1 MALRM
6 ELQTRW
12 PFLKW
17 DHPLLE
23 DIMQT
28 LAADRR
34 AVTAGWGYRPSGKR
48 ASRAAEE
55 GKSRLLLMEDAL
67 VRSLKPG
74 STQIYGLVADSRGI
88 YYDAAGKSDLVASLE
103 SGLPEGWMRQQT
115 ADPAVLLDR
124 FRAVKASKYNWY
136 PADFEHAAVDFPPG
150 VLVVDQTRHD
160 ASLKAG
166 GMAYGDFERMIQD
179 ALDEHSGEIIYL
191 RAHPDHRYRGK
202 HSCFAPWVFKE
213 QRVRL
218 LPPDLSPASCFE
230 FCREI
235 YTGTSLMGMEG
246 LIHGCRVKTY
256 GWNFYAGWGLTEDR
270 CQTAVRRRERKL
282 ELPRLFEAAYLEYC
296 HYFDPDS
303 GESCGLGRILDHL
316 ELQRDIAR
324 QGNGLHITVGWAPW
338 KRGLAEDFFRS
349 PGTELRHGD
358 SLQAANEIS
367 KTTKNTK
374 LLLWGAAA
382 APVDPTSEWLRV
394 EDGFLRSSGLG
405 ATFHRPLSWV
415 VDDLGIYFDP
425 RTPSRLEVLL
435 EQRDFTTT
443 ERADAAELW
452 QFLRENRLTKYN
464 LRGSQVAWSR
474 ESAGGRKIILVP
486 GQVEA
491 DASIQCGSPD
501 LKSNAELLKAVR
513 AAEPS
518 AFIIFKVHPDL
529 VAAARH
535 GRMIPAE
542 ADGYA
547 DLVTTDG
554 NVLDWLERC
563 DEVHTM
569 TSTVGFEA
577 ILRQVPVVTY
587 GLPFYAG
594 WGLTIDRLSCPRRS
608 RRLTVTELLAGAM
621 ICYPRYLNPDSGE
634 FTTAIQVARLLAR
647 GGPSGKRPAGH
658 LRLVSFFKNGWVKL
672 RRCRKS

>member
-1 MALRM
+1 M

-23 DIMQT
+23 DIMRT

-34 AVTAGWGYRPSGKR
+34 AVVAGWGYRPSGKR
-48 ASRAAEE
+48 ASRAAGEA
-55 GKSRLLLMEDAL
+55 KSRLLLLEDAL

-74 STQIYGLVADSRGI
+74 SAQVYGLVADSRGI
-88 YYDAAGKSDLVASLE
+88 YYDATGKSDLVASLE
-103 SGLPEGWMRQQT
+103 SGLPEGWMRPQT
-115 ADPAVLLDR
+115 ADLAVLMDR

-136 PADFEHAAVDFPPG
+136 PADFEHAAADFPPG

-166 GMAYGDFERMIQD
+166 GMADGDFERMIRD
-179 ALDEHSGEIIYL
+179 ALDEHPAEIIYL
-191 RAHPDHRYRGK
+191 RSHPDHRYRGK
-202 HSCFAPWVFKE
+202 HSCFAPWVFDE

-235 YTGTSLMGMEG
+235 YAGTSLMGMEG
-246 LIHGCRVKTY
+246 LIHSCRVKTY

-303 GESCGLGRILDHL
+303 GEPCGLGRILDHL

-324 QGNGLHITVGWAPW
+324 QGNGLHITAGWAPW

-358 SLQAANEIS
+358 SLHVASEIS
-367 KTTKNTK
+367 KTAGNAR

-382 APVDPTSEWLRV
+382 APVDPASTWLRV

-425 RTPSRLEVLL
+425 RTPSRLEMLL
-435 EQRDFTTT
+435 EQRDFTAA

-491 DASIQCGSPD
+491 DASIQCGSPN

-513 AAEPS
+513 AVEPT
-518 AFIIFKVHPDL
+518 AFIIFKDHPDL
-529 VAAARH
+529 EI
-535 GRMIPAE
+535 GRAH
-542 ADGYA
+542 
-547 DLVTTDG
+547 V
-554 NVLDWLERC
+554 
-563 DEVHTM
+563 
-569 TSTVGFEA
+569 
-577 ILRQVPVVTY
+577 
-587 GLPFYAG
+587 
-594 WGLTIDRLSCPRRS
+594 
-608 RRLTVTELLAGAM
+608 
-621 ICYPRYLNPDSGE
+621 
-634 FTTAIQVARLLAR
+634 
-647 GGPSGKRPAGH
+647 
-658 LRLVSFFKNGWVKL
+658 
-672 RRCRKS
+672 